1 MISTGDSLANSDDAT
16 SLLGASLRTVLV
28 LVGSSVLVEI
38 GFVVGALTSTLVTTV
53 SCAGAR
59 ISVGWPVASGIF
71 TSSANVGR
79 ATKVKVARAVAQ
91 ESASTCFFYICQ

>member
-38 GFVVGALTSTLVTTV
+38 GFVVGALTSTLVTAV
-53 SCAGAR
+53 SCEGAR
-59 ISVGWPVASGIF
+59 ISVG
-71 TSSANVGR
+71 
-79 ATKVKVARAVAQ
+79 
-91 ESASTCFFYICQ
+91 

>member
-38 GFVVGALTSTLVTTV
+38 GFVVGALTLH
-53 SCAGAR
+53 
-59 ISVGWPVASGIF
+59 
-71 TSSANVGR
+71 
-79 ATKVKVARAVAQ
+79 
-91 ESASTCFFYICQ
+91 